1 MQHSLTTGVRTPGL
15 CRPAS
20 TSRVGAGRQQRA
32 GRLLVRSVLDVN
44 KKASANGAGKLD
56 VAALESDIE
65 RELKYRLASSAKT
78 DDKLY
83 QSGGWACPRCRG
95 ARSAQRS
102 PRVSALH
109 LRNCMRR
116 LPPMRRLP

>member
-1 MQHSLTTGVRTPGL
+1 MQHSLIAGVRTPGL
-15 CRPAS
+15 CRPTS

-65 RELKYRLASSAKT
+65 RELKYRLAATGKT

-83 QSGGWACPRCRG
+83 QSGGWGSSRPRG
-95 ARSAQRS
+95 TPSAQRS
-102 PRVSALH
+102 SRVSTRH
-109 LRNCMRR
+109 CMRR
-116 LPPMRRLP
+116 LPPL